1 MRVILGFWAALA
13 SEHSMS
19 SLQRFEADLKHLL
32 DGATD
37 LRPFV
42 CDGSPLDC
50 RAVVAGFNPATTLG
64 PDLWQFWSPGYGFE
78 KPEWLASYQRQ
89 RLSLPLP
96 PGKTRR
102 SALSNTRRVLGW
114 ITNAAAPVRCLE
126 TNIYATGAAQD
137 VGRVHPAVDLPGAD
151 DRQA

>member
-1 MRVILGFWAALA
+1 
-13 SEHSMS
+13 MS